1 MFSIDVPLVFAYTAG
16 FVAAFNPCGA
26 AMLPAYIG
34 YQLDSVRS
42 SKGLI
47 STTFFALL
55 LGFTASLGFVVVFG
69 FVSIAFFCFII
80 IWQGLKSP
88 ASDAAGQ
95 ALLVAS
101 VIGLGLVLNAL
112 LRGNASQRVEMK
124 EPEKETKSI
133 EEKEPEE
140 ESEEE

>member
-1 MFSIDVPLVFAYTAG
+1 MGCESRQCFK
-16 FVAAFNPCGA
+16 GA
-26 AMLPAYIG
+26 LSCKYM
-34 YQLDSVRS
+34 
-42 SKGLI
+42 GLAKLFENVGI
-47 STTFFALL
+47 
-55 LGFTASLGFVVVFG
+55 VVFG

-112 LRGNASQRVEMK
+112 LRGDSGRRVEMK

-140 ESEEE
+140 EPVEKEEPEEE

>member
-1 MFSIDVPLVFAYTAG
+1 M
-16 FVAAFNPCGA
+16 
-26 AMLPAYIG
+26 
-34 YQLDSVRS
+34 
-42 SKGLI
+42 GLAKLFENVGI
-47 STTFFALL
+47 
-55 LGFTASLGFVVVFG
+55 VIFG
-69 FVSIAFFCFII
+69 FLSIAFFCFII
-80 IWQGLKSP
+80 IWQGFNSTW
-88 ASDAAGQ
+88 SDAAGQ

-112 LRGNASQRVEMK
+112 LRGDAGRKVELK